1 MSKIID
7 MAMAIDEE
15 IDKLRYEVES
25 VNCYAHQLEEEV
37 AHQRA
42 KNRAIAAML
51 RELASRIEREEI

>member
-15 IDKLRYEVES
+15 FDKLHYEIES
-25 VNCYAHQLEEEV
+25 VNCYVHQLEEQV
-37 AHQRA
+37 VCQKA
-42 KNRAIAAML
+42 KNRVIASML

>member
-7 MAMAIDEE
+7 MAVAIDEE
-15 IDKLRYEVES
+15 FDKLRYEIDS
-25 VNCYAHQLEEEV
+25 INCYAHQLEEQL
-37 AHQRA
+37 AYQKA

>member
-1 MSKIID
+1 MSKIVEL
-7 MAMAIDEE
+7 AKAIDEE

-25 VNCYAHQLEEEV
+25 VNCYAHQLEEEI

-42 KNRAIAAML
+42 KNRSVAAMR

>member
-1 MSKIID
+1 MSKIVEL
-7 MAMAIDEE
+7 AKAIDEE

-42 KNRAIAAML
+42 KNRAVAAML